1 MKYIFNSRGESYI
14 ETVVCVVAAMM
25 GIVLALNAFSF
36 LTLKQDLDYFAKE
49 MIDVAATYGRTNS
62 ETAVRY
68 TELCEET
75 GLNPEYDFDGTQYF
89 NSSNGKV
96 QYGDTIVLTV
106 KMETH
111 VKGLGVFKLPVT
123 LQAKHSG
130 LSQKYWKS

>member
-1 MKYIFNSRGESYI
+1 MKNIFNRCGEIYI

-25 GIVLALNAFSF
+25 VIVLALNAFSF

-49 MIDVAATYGRTNS
+49 MIDVATTYGRTNS
-62 ETAVRY
+62 ETTVRY

-75 GLNPEYDFDGTQYF
+75 GLNPEYNFDGTQYF
-89 NSSNGKV
+89 NSYNGKV

-106 KMETH
+106 KMETY
-111 VKGLGVFKLPVT
+111 VKGLGVFKLLVT

>member
-1 MKYIFNSRGESYI
+1 MKNIFNCRGESYI

-25 GIVLALNAFSF
+25 VIVLALNAFSF
-36 LTLKQDLDYFAKE
+36 LTVKQDLDYFAKE
-49 MIDVAATYGRTNS
+49 MIDVAATYGRTNF
-62 ETAVRY
+62 ETAIRY

-75 GLNPEYDFDGTQYF
+75 GLNPEYNFDGTHYF

-106 KMETH
+106 KMETY